1 MNYVPTWKILQRM
14 TASSRR
20 RRRRPVSSTF
30 SPAQATWSSFSSRP
44 TLYMGWK
51 NSEKSIL
58 QCINQ
63 LTTRL
68 LLNPVG
74 LRGEGR
80 DGVGASEQRDDTA
93 TFAGPLVLRVGAGH
107 TRNNPGGIRSM
118 IHDNSLFTIRFPSS
132 TCWTKFYMHI
142 MHNKY
147 E

>member
-1 MNYVPTWKILQRM
+1 MVEFLL
-14 TASSRR
+14 
-20 RRRRPVSSTF
+20 ST
-30 SPAQATWSSFSSRP
+30 
-44 TLYMGWK
+44 YIVHVGWK

-58 QCINQ
+58 QNINQ
-63 LTTRL
+63 LTTHL
-68 LLNPVG
+68 LLDPVG

-118 IHDNSLFTIRFPSS
+118 INNSLFTIRLPSS

-147 E
+147 DTLSIRYILL